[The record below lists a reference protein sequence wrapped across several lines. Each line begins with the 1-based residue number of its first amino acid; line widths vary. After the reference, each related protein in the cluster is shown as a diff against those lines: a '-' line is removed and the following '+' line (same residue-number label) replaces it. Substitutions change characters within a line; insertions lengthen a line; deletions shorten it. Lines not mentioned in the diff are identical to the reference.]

1 MKEFNIGDKVRVR
14 KDLKVGEIYGGVRLN
29 NKISIDK
36 FLGRIVTISRK
47 VIRTSVFHCEEDFI
61 TYRIKEDNEQLIWN
75 AEMFEEI
82 KEETINNI
90 DLKSNE
96 KIEPVILNNGI
107 TTVCIK
113 DKGMIRKGE
122 SKWNKKDK
130 YDKKI
135 GILIATARALKF
147 DEKMVQDFIKAIFK
161 EEDKKENI
169 KKEEIKKEPK
179 LSLVSSNG
187 TECDFEFRE
196 EFNELVQDMSEQIL
210 NKLNSSNIPKE
221 NKIKVKIIEPKNNR
235 GGIPRII
242 LEDADLKNSSP
253 KSECNCTCKTKNKE
267 SNKKEQEN
275 QTKANN
281 SSSSKEELSNLLDK
295 EIDKLLFLL
304 STLNLDK
311 NRFNFWDLF

>member
-1 MKEFNIGDKVRVR
+1 MRFKVGDKVRIREDLIVG
-14 KDLKVGEIYGGVRLN
+14 KDYGN
-29 NKISIDK
+29 ETFIDK
-36 FLGRIVTISRK
+36 MNQYKGQVGI
-47 VIRTSVFHCEEDFI
+47 
-61 TYRIKEDNEQLIWN
+61 IKNI
-75 AEMFEEI
+75 
-82 KEETINNI
+82 TINEKGIKYQLLINNNQESF
-90 DLKSNE
+90 DWFWSDEMLEPYSELKKKEVEIFTN
-96 KIEPVILNNGI
+96 K
-107 TTVCIK
+107 
-113 DKGMIRKGE
+113 KGTKVFLKGDNYRSGS
-122 SKWNKKDK
+122 SKWNGKDK
-130 YDKKI
+130 YDEKI

-147 DEKMVQDFIKAIFK
+147 DEEIVQDFIKAIFK

-196 EFNELVQDMSEQIL
+196 EFNKLVQDMSEQIP

-304 STLNLDK
+304 STLNSDK